1 MNFTDLFVK
10 RPVLAT
16 VVSLLILLLGLRAW
30 QELELRQFPEIE
42 QTEII
47 ITTFYSGANADLI
60 QGFITA
66 PIQRAVASVEGVDY
80 ITSESRQ
87 SYSTITVNLELNY
100 DRYQAFT
107 EVQAKVAEVRNE
119 LPPSAEAPVIQM
131 GQRLGSALMY
141 IGFYSEG
148 AMTDEQITDYLIR
161 VVQPQLQTLEG
172 VASADV
178 LGARTFAMRIWLDP
192 VKMASLD
199 VTALDVSEA
208 LEDNNFLAA
217 VGETKGEFVSVNIS
231 AATDLHAAE
240 GFGDIVLREDDGS
253 LIRIKDVARVEL
265 GAESY
270 DSSVLFTGQR
280 AVYIGISPVPGAN
293 PLQAAELVHQ
303 QMEHVIANL
312 PAGLEGQV
320 VYDGT
325 EYIESSVDEVIETVV
340 MAALIV
346 IAVIFLFLGSLRAVL
361 IPVVT
366 IPLSL
371 IGAMFV
377 MLALGYS
384 INILTLLAMVL
395 AIGLVVD
402 DAIVVVENIHRHI
415 EEGMSP
421 FDAALK
427 GAREIAGPVIAMSLT
442 LAAVYAPIGFLGGL
456 TGNLFQEFAFTLAAS
471 VIISGIVALTLS
483 PMMCSAFL
491 QPIEQEGRLAKRL
504 DRAFEKLKV
513 WYQRKLHGALDT
525 RPVVLVVA
533 AVVLVSCFFLYTGAQ
548 QELAP
553 VEDQGFVFISAT
565 GPQNATHEYMRRYAL
580 EIDKALKSFPELEGY
595 FMINGMGTVNN
606 LIAGMILVPW
616 DQRDRSQI
624 AIQPELQQKLGAIA
638 GLEAVAINFPSLPG
652 SSGLPIEFVINST
665 EPYADLY
672 GYTQELLQA
681 AQESG
686 LFIFVDTNL
695 TFDQPQL
702 QVMVNRNKAAELG
715 IDMSDIGSSLSTLLG
730 GGFVN
735 RFNLEGRAYEVIPQV
750 EDRFRRD
757 GSQLNQYY
765 IRAADGQMVP
775 LSTVVQLRSEVQ
787 PNRLTQFQQL
797 NSANIQG
804 VMVPGVTLGDALSF
818 LQAKAEEILPPGYSV
833 NYAGESRQFIE
844 EGSALLLTFVFA
856 LIVIYLVLAAQF
868 ESFRDPLIILIA
880 VPMSICGALIPLTLG
895 LATVNI
901 FTQIGL
907 VTLIG
912 LISKHGILMV
922 EFANKLQM
930 EKGMNRREA
939 IEQAAAIRLRPILMT
954 TAAIVL
960 GVAPL
965 ILATGAGAESRY
977 SIGLVVA
984 TGMAIGTAFTLFV
997 VPAIYTLMARRH
1009 WQEKQVR
1016 AGGLEPSP
1024 MQA

>member
-1 MNFTDLFVK
+1 MSFTDVFIR

-16 VVSLLILLLGLRAW
+16 VISLLILLLGLRAW
-30 QELELRQFPEIE
+30 QELELRQFPEIQ

-47 ITTFYSGANADLI
+47 VTTFYPGANADLM
-60 QGFITA
+60 QGFVTS

-80 ITSESRQ
+80 VTSESRQ
-87 SYSTITVNLELNY
+87 GFSTITVNLELNY

-107 EVQAKVAEVRNE
+107 EVQAKVAQVRNE

-131 GQRLGSALMY
+131 GQTMGAALMY

-148 AMTDEQITDYLIR
+148 RMTDEQITDYLTR
-161 VVQPQLQTLEG
+161 VVQPRLQTLDG
-172 VASADV
+172 VAAAEV

-192 VKMASLD
+192 ARMAALD
-199 VTALDVSEA
+199 VTALDVADA
-208 LEDNNFLAA
+208 LQANNYLAA
-217 VGETKGEFVSVNIS
+217 VGETKGEMVSVNIA
-231 AATDLHAAE
+231 AATDLHAPE
-240 GFGDIVLREDDGS
+240 GFADIVLREDDGS
-253 LIRIKDVARVEL
+253 LVRIQDVARVEL

-293 PLQAAELVHQ
+293 PLDAAELVHE
-303 QMEHVIANL
+303 QMESVAANL

-325 EYIESSVDEVIETVV
+325 EYIESSVDEVIETVLE
-340 MAALIV
+340 AALIV
-346 IAVIFLFLGSLRAVL
+346 VAVIFLFLGALRAVL

-377 MLALGYS
+377 MLTLGYS
-384 INILTLLAMVL
+384 VNILTLLAMVL

-415 EEGMSP
+415 EEGLRP
-421 FDAALK
+421 FDAALR

-483 PMMCSAFL
+483 PMMCSKFL
-491 QPIEQEGRLAKRL
+491 QPIEQEGRLAQRL
-504 DRAFEKLKV
+504 DHAFERLKD
-513 WYQRKLHGALDT
+513 WYQRKLHGALGT

-533 AVVLVSCFFLYTGAQ
+533 AAVLVSCFFLYTSAQ

-553 VEDQGFVFISAT
+553 MEDQGFVFVSAT
-565 GPQNATHEYMRRYAL
+565 GPQNATHAYMERYAQ
-580 EIDKALKSFPELEGY
+580 EIDTALKSFPEMEAY

-606 LIAGMILVPW
+606 LIAGMILEPW
-616 DQRDRSQI
+616 NQRERSQLEV
-624 AIQPELQQKLGAIA
+624 QPLVQEKLDNIA
-638 GLEAVAINFPSLPG
+638 GVEAVAINFPSLPG
-652 SSGLPIEFVINST
+652 SSGLPVQFVVNTT
-665 EPYADLY
+665 EPYDELY

-681 AQESG
+681 AQASG

-702 QVMVNRNKAAELG
+702 QVQVNRNKAAELG
-715 IDMSDIGSSLSTLLG
+715 LDMADIGRSLSTLLG

-765 IRAADGQMVP
+765 IRAADDQMVP
-775 LSTVVQLRSEVQ
+775 LSTVVQLTHEVQ

-804 VMVPGVTLGDALSF
+804 VMVPGVTLGDALGF
-818 LQAKAEEILPPGYSV
+818 LRAKAEEILPRGYTV

-844 EGSALLLTFVFA
+844 EGSALLLTFLFA

-868 ESFRDPLIILIA
+868 ESFRDPLIILIS

-922 EFANKLQM
+922 EFANKLQI
-930 EKGMNRREA
+930 EQGRNRREA
-939 IEQAAAIRLRPILMT
+939 IEEAAAIRLRPILMT

-960 GVAPL
+960 GVMPL
-965 ILATGAGAESRY
+965 ILASGAGAESRY

-984 TGMAIGTAFTLFV
+984 TGMAVGTAFTLFV

-1009 WQEKQVR
+1009 RQGVEGT
-1016 AGGLEPSP
+1016 ATS
-1024 MQA
+1024 A

>member
-1 MNFTDLFVK
+1 MNFTGIFIR

-16 VVSLLILLLGLRAW
+16 VVSLLILLMGLRAW

-47 ITTFYSGANADLI
+47 VTTFYPGADADLI
-60 QGFITA
+60 QGFITS

-131 GQRLGSALMY
+131 GETMGAALMY

-148 AMTDEQITDYLIR
+148 AMSDEQITDYLIR

-172 VASADV
+172 VASAEV
-178 LGARTFAMRIWLDP
+178 LGARTFAMRIWLNP
-192 VKMASLD
+192 VRMAAHD
-199 VTALDVSEA
+199 VTALDVADA
-208 LEDNNFLAA
+208 LQANNYLAA
-217 VGETKGEFVSVNIS
+217 VGETKGQLVSVNIS

-240 GFGDIVLREDDGS
+240 GFGDIVLRADDGS
-253 LIRIKDVARVEL
+253 LVRIRDVADIEL

-293 PLQAAELVHQ
+293 PLDAAELVHE
-303 QMEHVIANL
+303 QMAQVTAGL

-340 MAALIV
+340 EAGLIV
-346 IAVIFLFLGSLRAVL
+346 VVVIFLFLGSLRAVV

-377 MLALGYS
+377 MLMLGYS
-384 INILTLLAMVL
+384 INVLTLLAMVL

-415 EEGMSP
+415 EEGLSP
-421 FDAALK
+421 FDAALQ

-471 VIISGIVALTLS
+471 VLISGIIALTLS
-483 PMMCSAFL
+483 PMMCSKL
-491 QPIEQEGRLAKRL
+491 LRPIEEEGRLAQRL
-504 DRAFEKLKV
+504 DDVFERLKSG
-513 WYQRKLHGALDT
+513 YQRRLHGALET

-533 AVVLVSCFFLYTGAQ
+533 AVVLVSCFFLYARSP

-553 VEDQGFVFISAT
+553 MEDQGFVFVNAT
-565 GPQNATHEYMRRYAL
+565 GPQNATHDYMEVYAQ
-580 EIDKALKSFPELEGY
+580 EIDAAMKSIPEMEAY

-606 LIAGMILVPW
+606 LIAGMILEPW
-616 DQRDRSQI
+616 DQRERSQI
-624 AIQPELQQKLGAIA
+624 EIQPIVQEKLSQIA
-638 GLEAVAINFPSLPG
+638 GIEAVAINFPSLPG
-652 SSGLPIEFVINST
+652 SSGLPVQFVINST
-665 EPYADLY
+665 ESYAELY
-672 GYTQELLQA
+672 GYTQELLEA

-702 QVMVNRNKAAELG
+702 EVQVNRNKAAELG
-715 IDMSDIGSSLSTLLG
+715 IDMTDIGRSLSTLLG

-735 RFNLEGRAYEVIPQV
+735 RFNLQGRAYEVIPQV
-750 EDRFRRD
+750 ADRFRRD

-765 IRAADGQMVP
+765 IRAGDGQMVP
-775 LSTVVQLRSEVQ
+775 LSTVVRLAHDVQ

-804 VMVPGVTLGDALSF
+804 VMLPNVTLGDALEF
-818 LQAKAEEILPPGYSV
+818 LEARAAEILPPGYKV
-833 NYAGESRQFIE
+833 NYAGESRQFVE
-844 EGSALLLTFVFA
+844 EGSALVLTFLFA
-856 LIVIYLVLAAQF
+856 LVVIYLVLAAQF
-868 ESFRDPLIILIA
+868 ESFRDPFIILIA
-880 VPMSICGALIPLTLG
+880 VPMSICGALVPLALG
-895 LATVNI
+895 FATVNI

-922 EFANKLQM
+922 EFANKLQL
-930 EKGMNRREA
+930 EQGLDRRAA
-939 IEQAAAIRLRPILMT
+939 IEEAAAIRLRPILMT

-960 GVAPL
+960 GVLPL
-965 ILATGAGAESRY
+965 VLATGAGAESRF

-997 VPAIYTLMARRH
+997 VPAIYTLLARGRTSL
-1009 WQEKQVR
+1009 
-1016 AGGLEPSP
+1016 AT
-1024 MQA
+1024 

>member
-1 MNFTDLFVK
+1 MNFTGVFIR

-42 QTEII
+42 QTQVIV
-47 ITTFYSGANADLI
+47 TTFYPGANADLI
-60 QGFITA
+60 QGFVTS

-87 SYSTITVNLELNY
+87 SFSTITVNLELNY

-119 LPPSAEAPVIQM
+119 LPASAEAPVIQM
-131 GQRLGSALMY
+131 GQRMGAALMY

-148 AMTDEQITDYLIR
+148 AMTDEQVTDYLVR

-178 LGARTFAMRIWLDP
+178 LGARTFAKRVWLNP
-192 VKMASLD
+192 VQMAAHD
-199 VTALDVSEA
+199 VTALDVADA
-208 LEDNNFLAA
+208 LEANNYLAA
-217 VGETKGEFVSVNIS
+217 VGETKGELVSVNIT
-231 AATDLHAAE
+231 AATDLHDAE
-240 GFGDIVLREDDGS
+240 EFGDIVLREDDGS
-253 LIRIKDVARVEL
+253 LVRIEDVAQVEL

-270 DSSVLFTGQR
+270 DSSVLFTGER

-293 PLQAAELVHQ
+293 PLDAAELVHR
-303 QMEHVIANL
+303 QMAQVTANL

-325 EYIESSVDEVIETVV
+325 EYIESSVDEVIETV
-340 MAALIV
+340 AEAGLIV
-346 IAVIFLFLGSLRAVL
+346 VIVIFLFLGSLRAVV

-384 INILTLLAMVL
+384 INVLTLLAMVL

-471 VIISGIVALTLS
+471 VLISGVIALTLS
-483 PMMCSAFL
+483 PMMCSKLL
-491 QPIEQEGRLAKRL
+491 QPIEQEGKLAQRL
-504 DRAFEKLKV
+504 DHTFERLKG

-533 AVVLVSCFFLYTGAQ
+533 AVVLASCWFLYTSAP

-553 VEDQGFVFISAT
+553 TEDQGFVFINAT
-565 GPQNATHEYMRRYAL
+565 GPQNATHQYMQVYAR
-580 EIDKALKSFPELEGY
+580 EIDSALKSIPEMEAY

-606 LIAGMILVPW
+606 LIAGMILEPW
-616 DQRDRSQI
+616 GQRERSQVD
-624 AIQPELQQKLGAIA
+624 IQPLVQEKLANIA
-638 GLEAVAINFPSLPG
+638 GVEAVAINFPALPG
-652 SSGLPIEFVINST
+652 SSGLPVEFVINTT
-665 EPYADLY
+665 ESYAELY

-681 AQESG
+681 AQASG

-702 QVMVNRNKAAELG
+702 QVQVNRDKAAELG
-715 IDMSDIGSSLSTLLG
+715 IDMAEIGRSLSTLLG

-735 RFNLEGRAYEVIPQV
+735 RFNLQGRAYEVIPQV
-750 EDRFRRD
+750 ADRFRRD

-775 LSTVVQLRSEVQ
+775 LSTVVRLTHDVQ

-804 VMVPGVTLGDALSF
+804 VMVPGVTLGDALGF
-818 LQAKAEEILPPGYSV
+818 LQAKAAEILPAGYSV
-833 NYAGESRQFIE
+833 NYAGESRQFVE
-844 EGSALLLTFVFA
+844 EGSALLLTFLFA

-880 VPMSICGALIPLTLG
+880 VPMSICGALIPLALG
-895 LATVNI
+895 FATVNI

-922 EFANKLQM
+922 EFANKLQA
-930 EKGMNRREA
+930 EQGLNRRAA
-939 IEQAAAIRLRPILMT
+939 IEEAAAIRLRPILMT

-960 GVAPL
+960 GVFPL
-965 ILATGAGAESRY
+965 ILATGAGAESRF

-997 VPAIYTLMARRH
+997 VPAIYTLLARRH
-1009 WQEKQVR
+1009 WQEGGR
-1016 AGGLEPSP
+1016 AGAPEPGVP
-1024 MQA
+1024 AT